1 MKLVTTRPLGAEVES
16 EFRELSPGL
25 EIVVAKDLD
34 SLIREVA
41 DADILT
47 GSYGGGSG
55 DTFKR
60 IIDAAVKVRWVHT
73 SSAGVDELLGPH
85 VFDRDFIFTSG
96 KGFSVANLLA
106 EHAFALLLGVTRGI
120 GKAARLD
127 GWHPEL
133 FRPDPVRLNIGEVRG
148 LTMGIIGFGSVGQA
162 LAKRALAFEMKV
174 LGIRAHPAP
183 PPPGVE
189 AVWGPERREELLQRS
204 DVVVLILPNT
214 PETQGSFGE
223 AQLRAMKKS
232 ALLINIGRGHVV
244 DGAALERALVERW
257 IAGAGLD
264 VMPTEPWPASSPLWK
279 MDNVILTPHTAGNS
293 PNRGSRDMEVFRQ
306 NFGRFVRGEP
316 LVSVV
321 DRKAT
326 Y

>member
-1 MKLVTTRPLGAEVES
+1 MKLVTTRPFTPEIEA
-16 EFRELSPGL
+16 EFRALVPDL
-25 EIVVAKDLD
+25 RIAVAKDLD
-34 SLIREVA
+34 SLLVEVA
-41 DADILT
+41 DADIVT

-60 IIDAAVKVRWVHT
+60 IIDAAKQVRWVHT

-85 VFDRDFIFTSG
+85 VFERDFVFTSG
-96 KGFSVANLLA
+96 KGDSVANLLA
-106 EHAFALLLGVTRGI
+106 EHAFALMLSLTRGVI
-120 GKAARLD
+120 KAARLD

-133 FRPDPVRLNIGEVRG
+133 FRGNIGEVKG
-148 LTMGIIGFGSVGQA
+148 LTMGIIGFGAVGQA
-162 LAKRALAFEMKV
+162 LAKRALAFEMRV
-174 LGIRAHPAP
+174 IGIKATPTP
-183 PPPGVE
+183 PPPGME
-189 AVWGPERREELLQRS
+189 AIWGPEKRQELLAQS

-214 PETQGSFGE
+214 PETRGSFGE
-223 AQLRAMKKS
+223 DQLRSMKKTS
-232 ALLINIGRGHVV
+232 LLINIGRGHVA
-244 DGAALERALVERW
+244 DGAAIERALVEGW

-264 VMPTEPWPASSPLWK
+264 VMPEEPWPSSSPLWK

-293 PNRGSRDMEVFRQ
+293 PNRAGRDMEVFRQ
-306 NFGRFVRGEP
+306 NFRRFVQGEP

>member
-1 MKLVTTRPLGAEVES
+1 MKLVTTHPFAADAES
-16 EFRELSPGL
+16 EFRQLSPGL
-25 EIVVAKDLD
+25 EIVVAQDLD
-34 SLIREVA
+34 SLLREVA

-60 IIDAAVKVRWVHT
+60 VIDAARVVRWVHT

-85 VFDRDFIFTSG
+85 VLDRDFIFTSG
-96 KGFSVANLLA
+96 KGYSVANLLA
-106 EHAFALLLGVTRGI
+106 EHAFALLLSLTRGLV
-120 GKAARLD
+120 KAARLD
-127 GWHPEL
+127 SWHPEL
-133 FRPDPVRLNIGEVRG
+133 FRGSIGEVRG

-162 LAKRALAFEMKV
+162 LARRALAFEIKV

-189 AVWGPERREELLQRS
+189 AVWGPERREELLRRS

-214 PETQGSFGE
+214 PQTQGSFGE

-244 DGAALERALVERW
+244 DGAALERALVEGW

-293 PNRGSRDMEVFRQ
+293 PNRAGRDMEVFRQ
-306 NFGRFVRGEP
+306 NFGRFVHGEP

-321 DRKAT
+321 DRVAT